1 MPFQKGNQV
10 KTHLI
15 IPPSGYIA
23 QRWKEHNTMP
33 PLGILY
39 IAAVLQKSGRQV
51 QVTAA
56 EVLGLKTKDILLQ
69 IRAYDADL
77 IGMSVTT
84 ENRFEIFALAEA
96 IKKAFPR
103 KTLVIGG
110 PHATMAGLDMVAN
123 VPAIDLAAVGEGERT
138 ILEIAAWREAGGEVS
153 ELAKIKG
160 IIYRRDGRPYFT
172 GARSMIEDIDPLPFP
187 GKQLIPM
194 ERYDFRW
201 PVGDKLL
208 RATNIITSRG
218 CPFNC
223 NFCSTPTNWGRQ
235 VRGYSPQR
243 AVSEIRWNR
252 DNFGAEV
259 LWFFDDTFN
268 YNLKRT
274 EELCRLIIREK
285 LGIRFVAELRIDVLS
300 YDLLALMREAG
311 VQYISFGVEAGSE
324 RVRRD
329 IIHKNISNEQVFQA
343 VDWADRLDIQA
354 TAFFIFSHPT
364 ETWAEAQ
371 ESLKII
377 DRIKDK
383 VDITVSILH
392 IYPGTE
398 LEAYA
403 REKKLLPADFSWT
416 RHDRRVETLPAA
428 QGDVPLFK
436 EQFTWAQIGE
446 LILKWS
452 VGSKKLSLRKKIP
465 EVLKSI
471 RSFRDVY
478 KYLVIGLVYLR
489 IKIFRK

>member
-1 MPFQKGNQV
+1 LPEGNQL

-33 PLGILY
+33 PLGILS
-39 IAAVLQKSGRQV
+39 IAAVLEQSGRPV
-51 QVTAA
+51 RVTAA
-56 EVLGLKTKDILLQ
+56 EVMGLKTSDILRE
-69 IRAYDADL
+69 IRDFDADL
-77 IGMSVTT
+77 VGMSVTT
-84 ENRFEIFALAEA
+84 ENRFEIFALARA

-103 KTLVIGG
+103 KILAIGG

-123 VPAIDLAAVGEGERT
+123 VAAVDLAAVGEGERT
-138 ILEIAAWREAGGEVS
+138 ILEIADWHEAGADPA

-172 GARSMIEDIDPLPFP
+172 GARPMIADIDPLPFP
-187 GKQLIPM
+187 GTQLIPM
-194 ERYDFRW
+194 ELYDFRW
-201 PVGDKLL
+201 PVGGRLL

-223 NFCSTPTNWGRQ
+223 NFCSTPHNWGRQ

-243 AVSEIRWNR
+243 AVEEIRWNR
-252 DNFGAEV
+252 DRFGAEV

-268 YNLKRT
+268 YNRGRT
-274 EELCRLIIREK
+274 EELCRLIIRER
-285 LGIRFVAELRIDVLS
+285 LGIRFVAELRIDALT

-311 VQYISFGVEAGSE
+311 VQYVSFGVEAGSE

-329 IIHKNISNEQVFQA
+329 IVHKNIRNDQVFQT
-343 VDWADRLDIQA
+343 VDWARRLGIQA

-371 ESLKII
+371 ESLAII
-377 DRIKDK
+377 ERIRDRA
-383 VDITVSILH
+383 DITVSILH

-403 REKKLLPADFSWT
+403 REKKLLPADFSWS
-416 RHDRRVETLPAA
+416 RRDRRVDTLPAA

-452 VGSKKLSLRKKIP
+452 AGTRKLSLWKKIP
-465 EVLKSI
+465 DVLRSI
-471 RSFRDVY
+471 RSLRDVG
-478 KYLVIGLVYLR
+478 KYLVIGLVYCR
-489 IKIFRK
+489 IKLVGK